1 MVSIN
6 VNFSV
11 IDNNGNKSVL
21 ALCTLLYNTSKETVT
36 NLKWTFDDGTIAY
49 ENNVSHVYTVFSN
62 HSVTATFQHS
72 INGVYYGKW
81 MTLSKSFN
89 VNNPNEP
96 DELAGT
102 TVLDV
107 FKAKPI
113 VIPAECT
120 GDIAIK
126 ASITELDKLNDPP
139 DKSTPTSSVAFSI
152 NFATI
157 TIPGNS
163 RVVLPFNDVTASGSM
178 VAGCKVTDCQDIK
191 NVANIPAFYT
201 RGFFNIDYSFVDTED
216 DDAGLDVVW
225 DLWMDFPTIMTSCPW
240 MEGNFATSSQIFK
253 NIIRSDRSEAL
264 FPSLEV
270 GSILNQQ
277 FTVETWNGVP
287 PFVIREFVDEPATTL
302 MVKRAMLAYPQFH
315 LVAENKLADSVT
327 LGNIIVKATW
337 QFNPHGWF
345 MNMRTEGDKRPKN
358 QMLLTLPKGAEVT
371 RNTGLDFPIYVV
383 VDGYKRF
390 TATRKDEIVKVYG
403 KWNEYHEASGDIDS
417 YYFPTFVEVK
427 PVTNMYGT
435 DYPTCIYKSTTYPLK
450 RDDFIRVSGDNGW
463 MSRDTA
469 IVIDAPSI
477 AADDIYRNIKVSV
490 KNGQSPDHKFA
501 TFVIETMPNDSL
513 NFPTITKTELE
524 TNVKKLHFF
533 NYVTNFATYIEVP
546 RSSIDPIFYETL
558 SKTYK
563 EAVILESIS
572 EEPLYRIN
580 FSVNNYPKVVPIRDG
595 QTLSFGDWLSHA
607 ADGIRSSEIFVMD
620 GTTPNII
627 NMQCPTKHKYM
638 VKFDVDYK
646 VYDNIYIAT
655 DDDFPVGFKPVTK
668 TT

>member
-1 MVSIN
+1 MTSPYAPGSLEVTVS
-6 VNFSV
+6 
-11 IDNNGNKSVL
+11 G
-21 ALCTLLYNTSKETVT
+21 TTVT
-36 NLKWTFDDGTIAY
+36 CSLVNQGSAISVSMWAFSDGYIQRVAY
-49 ENNVSHVYTVFSN
+49 GDTVGPSISHAFTVYGQQ
-62 HSVTATFQHS
+62 SVTVTFWQNS
-72 INGVYYGKW
+72 RQITWSRTFIIK
-81 MTLSKSFN
+81 
-89 VNNPNEP
+89 NPNDEE

-163 RVVLPFNDVTASGSM
+163 RIVLPFNEVTTSGSTI
-178 VAGCKVTDCQDIK
+178 AGCKVTDCQDIK

-216 DDAGLDVVW
+216 ADSGLDVVW

-287 PFVIREFVDEPATTL
+287 PFVIREFVDEPATTT
-302 MVKRAMLAYPQFH
+302 MVKRAMLAYPRFH

-403 KWNEYHEASGDIDS
+403 KWNEYHASSGDIDS
-417 YYFPTFVEVK
+417 YYFPTFVKVE
-427 PVTNMYGT
+427 PVANMYGT

-524 TNVKKLHFF
+524 ANVKKLHFF
-533 NYVTNFATYIEVP
+533 NYSTNFATNIEVP